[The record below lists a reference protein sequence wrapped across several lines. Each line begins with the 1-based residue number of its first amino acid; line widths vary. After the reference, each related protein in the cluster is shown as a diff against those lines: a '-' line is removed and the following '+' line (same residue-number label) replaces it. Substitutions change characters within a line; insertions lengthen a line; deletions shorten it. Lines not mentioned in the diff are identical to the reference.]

1 MKDWEITPRHFVTND
16 KLGPMR
22 RKIRY
27 LYDSE
32 HVRFLAVGGFNTGF
46 GYLLFAGLVLTL
58 SEYIHYT
65 VLLVMAYAVATV
77 VAYVLHRSVVFRAR
91 GNLVKDLP
99 RYCAVHVGVIGANLV
114 ILPVL
119 VDLVGIPVLIAQALL
134 VAVSAVGSFLGHK
147 YFSFARSRKQESLA
161 SGVVI
166 SPSERILE

>member
-1 MKDWEITPRHFVTND
+1 MI
-16 KLGPMR
+16 

-27 LYDSE
+27 LYGSE

-46 GYLLFAGLVLTL
+46 GYVIFAGLILTL

-65 VLLVMAYAVATV
+65 FLLVAAYAIATI
-77 VAYVLHRSVVFRAR
+77 VAYMLHRSIVFRAR

-114 ILPVL
+114 VLPLL
-119 VDLVGIPVLIAQALL
+119 VDVARIPVLLAQALL

-147 YFSFARSRKQESLA
+147 YFSFARSRKQESVGGDVAVSA
-161 SGVVI
+161 SEGI
-166 SPSERILE
+166 PE